1 MNFVFKYF
9 LFVNRIKICNI
20 KLFKYYFWFV
30 VNFLGILVV
39 NFIVFV
45 MVNGCNSEE
54 FLRVVRKVFL
64 MMLYIFL
71 RYENLFKNKII

>member
-1 MNFVFKYF
+1 
-9 LFVNRIKICNI
+9 
-20 KLFKYYFWFV
+20 
-30 VNFLGILVV
+30 
-39 NFIVFV
+39 

-64 MMLYIFL
+64 MMLYNFL